1 MLYPLLID
9 KNYFNNYCNDSR
21 GSTIKI
27 QKMQVSFMNSGK
39 TKQTFYFIRFFQ
51 ENIKYLKNTW

>member
-21 GSTIKI
+21 GRTVKI

-39 TKQTFYFIRFFQ
+39 TKQTF
-51 ENIKYLKNTW
+51 LLC